1 MIQENPLSGA
11 LKLGLTNNLP

>member
-11 LKLGLTNNLP
+11 FKLGLTNNLP